1 MKEKRVREEFVLP
14 LNRINNMR
22 QHHSCENEALSIER
36 AKQNPTSRRGAYRP
50 PVGIL
55 DRQHG
60 ASIPPAGRNHASK
73 LFRRYVNSSKYTLH

>member
-14 LNRINNMR
+14 LNRINNVR

-36 AKQNPTSRRGAYRP
+36 AKQNPKSRKGTYRP

-55 DRQHG
+55 HINLGSVGHDRH
-60 ASIPPAGRNHASK
+60 I
-73 LFRRYVNSSKYTLH
+73 VNAALNWNRCESR